1 MCGRIL
7 PHSIVHPFLS
17 EPIAPQPFKFQPQS
31 AGMDKSH
38 DIQRTRNHEDIIR
51 QLEAFPAEV
60 LEAALLILQMRERQA
75 AEQPPTGT

>member
-1 MCGRIL
+1 
-7 PHSIVHPFLS
+7 
-17 EPIAPQPFKFQPQS
+17 
-31 AGMDKSH
+31 MDKSH